1 MLVGETVRL
10 RPVREDD
17 LDELYAR
24 HVDIADRGEH
34 FPLGVLSEPAFRRA
48 FHDDGFWTPDEGM
61 LVINDGSGAIVGHV
75 EFYRTVKYLDEAELS
90 YQIYG
95 DDNRGKGY
103 ATQAVA
109 LLTRYLFEHTKV
121 NRIRLLI
128 HPDNARSIRVAEKAG
143 FSFES
148 IAEGIWHH
156 RGRNEDLA
164 VYVALR
170 ERFLAHDALRP
181 SPHAGDTRP

>member
-1 MLVGETVRL
+1 MEVRVMLSGESIRL

-17 LDELYAR
+17 LAELYAR
-24 HVDIADRGEH
+24 HVELADRGAH

-48 FHDDGFWTPDEGM
+48 FHGDGFWTPDEGM
-61 LVINDGSGAIVGHV
+61 LVVTDERGTIVGHV

-95 DDNRGKGY
+95 DGNRGKGY
-103 ATQAVA
+103 ATEAVA
-109 LLTRYLFEHTKV
+109 LMTRYLFEHTKV

-128 HPDNARSIRVAEKAG
+128 HPENAASRRVAEKAR

-170 ERFLAHDALRP
+170 DRFLA
-181 SPHAGDTRP
+181 SG